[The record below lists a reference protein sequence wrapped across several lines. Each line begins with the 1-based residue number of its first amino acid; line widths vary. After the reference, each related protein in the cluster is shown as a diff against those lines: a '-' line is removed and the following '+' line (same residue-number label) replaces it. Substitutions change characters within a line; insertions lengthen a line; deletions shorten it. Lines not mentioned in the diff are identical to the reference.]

1 MTPIDTYDGLK
12 PVVIRM
18 TAEQHARLKD
28 LCGDLGMT
36 MSAYMRQA
44 FVESDTNDMIRA
56 MHAKFCGPV
65 EPGMSEAASDAV
77 QILVKLGQD
86 PQHVSRAVRD
96 FLAQEPHAVT
106 TQIVRELTKNGD

>member
-1 MTPIDTYDGLK
+1 MTYDTYDGLRS
-12 PVVIRM
+12 VVTRM
-18 TAEQHARLKD
+18 TPEEHAHVKD
-28 LCGDLGMT
+28 LCADLGVT
-36 MSAYMRQA
+36 MAAYIRQA
-44 FVESDTNDMIRA
+44 VANADTNDMIRA
-56 MHAKFCGPV
+56 MHAKLCGPV

-86 PQHVSRAVRD
+86 PTHVSRAVRD